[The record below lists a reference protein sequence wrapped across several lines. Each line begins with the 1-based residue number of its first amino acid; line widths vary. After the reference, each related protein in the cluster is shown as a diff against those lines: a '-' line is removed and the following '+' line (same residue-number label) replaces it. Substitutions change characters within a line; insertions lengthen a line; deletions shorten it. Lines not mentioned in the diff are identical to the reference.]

1 MRVLVLGGTG
11 FIGSWVV
18 RGLAE
23 AGCEVAVFHRGQTP
37 GQRLDGVREILG
49 DRRALGE
56 AREALLG
63 FGPDVVVDI
72 ALFTQ
77 AQAEAVRDLFRGH
90 AGRWVVLSSADVY
103 RQYDGL
109 RRLSEAPPD
118 ATPLT
123 EESPVRERLFPFR
136 ADAAGPDDFRYHYD
150 KILVERVVL
159 STPDLPGT
167 VLRLPRVYGPG
178 DRQHRLSQYLSA
190 IDAGQPAIA
199 LPQGVAAWR
208 WTRAYV
214 EDVAAAV
221 VLATREARASG
232 GIYNIG
238 EAHTTAEAEWV
249 RQIGTLCGWAG
260 EVSVADP
267 ASPETDWPDLDWR
280 YHLDTSSARVREH
293 LGYREPLS
301 AEEGLRRTIAWE
313 RANPPAV

>member
-18 RGLAE
+18 SGLAE
-23 AGCEVAVFHRGQTP
+23 AGCDVAVFHRGQTP
-37 GQRLDGVREILG
+37 GRLPDGVREVLG
-49 DRRALGE
+49 DRRALAE
-56 AREALLG
+56 ARDALIG
-63 FGPDVVVDI
+63 FRPDVVVDI

-77 AQAEAVRDLFRGH
+77 AQAEDVRDLFAGH
-90 AGRWVVLSSADVY
+90 TGRWVVLSSADVY

-109 RRLSEAPPD
+109 RGLSEATPD

-136 ADAAGPDDFRYHYD
+136 ADATDPDDFRYHYD

-190 IDAGQPAIA
+190 IDAGQPEIA

-221 VLATREARASG
+221 VLATRAPRASG
-232 GIYNIG
+232 RIYNVG
-238 EAHTTAEAEWV
+238 EAHTTPEADWV
-249 RQIGTLCGWAG
+249 RQIGALCGWPG
-260 EVSVADP
+260 EVRGVDP
-267 ASPETDWPDLDWR
+267 ATTETDWPDLDWR
-280 YHLDTSSARVREH
+280 YHLDTSSARVREE

-313 RANPPAV
+313 RANPPAA